1 VDCWLLYRLTKGKS
15 FKTDHTNAHR
25 TLLLN
30 IHSLTWDKE
39 ILALWGLENL
49 HLPEVYPFLRLWQL
63 DLFRRKICCRSFG
76 TKSIAYYCPHWRF
89 HAATFGEGCFEKG
102 TAKATL
108 GTGCSIMSNIGNE
121 PLISSNGMLTTVCW
135 SVEGE

>member
-1 VDCWLLYRLTKGKS
+1 MIMAT
-15 FKTDHTNAHR
+15 
-25 TLLLN
+25 
-30 IHSLTWDKE
+30 
-39 ILALWGLENL
+39 GLI
-49 HLPEVYPFLRLWQL
+49 
-63 DLFRRKICCRSFG
+63 RRKICCRSLG

-89 HAATFGEGCFEKG
+89 SCGNFGEGCFEKG

-135 SVEGE
+135 SVEGRVDYAFEGAIVSCGSTIEWLKNEMKFFTHPSETEDLAQK